1 MKKLVWKVLKH
12 NRHGTFKRNKK
23 LSRMMHIM
31 RKYHIYHFFKKYS
44 RIINIE
50 REIREKGNIEGAYL
64 LLKRYKNRLKIFDQ
78 ALSLLSKNKVS
89 VTEFNELKESVDKNR
104 AVILF
109 KDMQILFDTTVKR
122 FYEDIKRE
130 RETFKRLVN
139 QNQQKKKD

>member
-1 MKKLVWKVLKH
+1 
-12 NRHGTFKRNKK
+12 
-23 LSRMMHIM
+23 MMHIM

-122 FYEDIKRE
+122 FYEDI
-130 RETFKRLVN
+130 
-139 QNQQKKKD
+139 